1 MCIFSNFF
9 VILHP
14 LFWNGMPEIQ
24 GEVQEW
30 LNWHAWKACVP
41 GTVPGVRIP
50 LSPQKADKQK
60 KTFYKVLSFDKL
72 YYRVILYKVIKK
84 HFLFLY
90 FYVIK
95 FDFFTGK
102 RVIC

>member
-1 MCIFSNFF
+1 
-9 VILHP
+9 
-14 LFWNGMPEIQ
+14 
-24 GEVQEW
+24 
-30 LNWHAWKACVP
+30 
-41 GTVPGVRIP
+41 
-50 LSPQKADKQK
+50 
-60 KTFYKVLSFDKL
+60 
-72 YYRVILYKVIKK
+72 LYKVFKK